1 MSQSWTNAAPV
12 KPKTLLIRKIQS
24 GYTRPNAAGSNK
36 IRINSELK
44 NRFQKIFICQVL
56 IDTEEIA
63 EVAKG
68 HALIEVL
75 LTQSQSAQSMKTDN
89 FKIQSILFN
98 NLQI

>member
-1 MSQSWTNAAPV
+1 MQPV
-12 KPKTLLIRKIQS
+12 VIKLESIQNLKIDS
-24 GYTRPNAAGSNK
+24 K
-36 IRINSELK
+36 
-44 NRFQKIFICQVL
+44 KIFICQVL

-68 HALIEVL
+68 HPTIEVL